1 MSSFIT
7 LAKRPG
13 GTEYEECWYLDDYF
27 GHRLYGVKFF
37 SDDKEYPADQCE
49 RIPKEEELYAIQQ
62 LEKEKARKSD
72 PITEG
77 FNKLY
82 PPEPESFTQG
92 QMDEYAMDSV
102 ETERK
107 RIHGILSRVLVD
119 ENRAAIETG
128 GLDDYL
134 FSDYV
139 DTLQEILDKVILGN
153 KK

>member
-77 FNKLY
+77 FNK
-82 PPEPESFTQG
+82 PEQGTFTQG
-92 QMDEYAMDSV
+92 QMDEYATECL

-107 RIHGILSRVLVD
+107 RIYTKLCQIFSDVNAR
-119 ENRAAIETG
+119 EAFF
-128 GLDDYL
+128 DDYDEL
-134 FSDYV
+134 GNV
-139 DTLQEILDKVILGN
+139 LDRVILGN
-153 KK
+153 RK